1 MLAAVRYPIV
11 PMTFDRSVIDLM
23 ILPQSRRD
31 QLETLFRATG
41 MSHGDVA
48 RCIDLAF
55 RCAEQ
60 CLREPI
66 PIGAKVEATNG
77 RGSPQIVVGCKPSGF
92 RERLAHGKAR
102 RTSVDLDGRWDEVL
116 LWTVDPSSKR
126 PGISQSRMSDWKRI

>member
-1 MLAAVRYPIV
+1 MLAALRYPII

-31 QLETLFRATG
+31 QLETLFRGSG

-60 CLREPI
+60 CLREPM
-66 PIGAKVEATNG
+66 PLGTRVAPTNG
-77 RGSPQIVVGCKPSGF
+77 RGSPQIVVGCKPNGF
-92 RERLAHGKAR
+92 RERPIPR
-102 RTSVDLDGRWDEVL
+102 RTGSTCMDLDGRWDEAL